1 MTRALLEQAL
11 EALESVAGKGKRC
24 ESAITAIS
32 AHLAQPQGEPVAM
45 VVDPYDT
52 PGLQWLCQHPPA
64 RGVRL
69 YTYPAQPEGEPVC
82 ARCESLGR
90 AVMMDQTAHD
100 LHPDAR
106 AQAIARGS
114 REDALIAALRTHDGD
129 APDGWQFGLGLVKF
143 DDHGQFADF
152 RWATQSDIDAAIER
166 AAQAQAPAWHD
177 KPTAPGLWVVGS
189 RCLHINELDL
199 PIYER
204 SNCRWFGPVPADD
217 GGKP

>member
-1 MTRALLEQAL
+1 VPKLDQNANKTLA
-11 EALESVAGKGKRC
+11 EAP
-24 ESAITAIS
+24 T
-32 AHLAQPQGEPVAM
+32 
-45 VVDPYDT
+45 
-52 PGLQWLCQHPPA
+52 
-64 RGVRL
+64 
-69 YTYPAQPEGEPVC
+69 
-82 ARCESLGR
+82 LGN
-90 AVMMDQTAHD
+90 

-166 AAQAQAPAWHD
+166 AAPQAQPSRQSLPRCIHCGRHPNDPKWDLTPVAPVQPERKPMTDDEMLEGREYAEAATLAAQAQAPAWHD
-177 KPTAPGLWVVGS
+177 KPTAPGVWVVGS

-217 GGKP
+217 GDKQ